1 MAGRHDISLR
11 QLEYAVAVA
20 DTLGFHRAAQRC
32 HVSQP
37 ALSAQIQQL
46 ESALGSAL
54 FERDRRGVLLT
65 EAGADLVA
73 RARAVLLAV
82 DELLAAAS
90 THVDPYAK
98 TLRVGVIPTIAPY
111 LLPEITPVLSRRFPG
126 LKLIFREEK
135 TEALVEALTRGE
147 LDAGLVALQADLGDL
162 ETASIGKD
170 PFMLA
175 VPREHRLAARKRVP
189 VRELD
194 RETVLLLD
202 DGHCFRDQALAVCSR
217 ARTKEAP
224 YKATSLATLTQMVS
238 AGLGV
243 TLLPSMAVPV
253 ENRRGQLAVLPL
265 ESPSPS
271 RTIALAW
278 RRGSALGPLLAE
290 VSKVLSDRARS

>member
-1 MAGRHDISLR
+1 MPGRHDITLR

-20 DTLGFHRAAQRC
+20 DTLGFHRAAARC

-46 ESALGSAL
+46 EATLGSPL
-54 FERDRRGVLLT
+54 FERDRRRVLIT

-82 DELLAAAS
+82 DELLAAAGA
-90 THVDPYAK
+90 HADPYAK

-111 LLPEITPVLSRRFPG
+111 LLPEVTPALSRRFPR

-135 TEALVEALTRGE
+135 TEGIVESLTRGDLE
-147 LDAGLVALQADLGDL
+147 AALVALQADLGDL
-162 ETASIGKD
+162 ETAAIGKD
-170 PFMLA
+170 AFMLA

-202 DGHCFRDQALAVCSR
+202 DGHCFREQALAVCSR

-224 YKATSLATLTQMVS
+224 YQATSLATLTQMVS

-243 TLLPSMAVPV
+243 TLLPAMAVPV
-253 ENRRGQLAVLPL
+253 ENRRGQLAVLSL

-278 RRGSALGPLLAE
+278 RRGSALASLLAE
-290 VSKVLSDRARS
+290 IAKVLARA